1 MKRTVAWTKFKLPN
15 PNSHTDELDD
25 DDDDDDDDSSWEI
38 FEKKKYKDPVD
49 RIESMISGNKI
60 LSTPLGSVNLD
71 GSEETA
77 RLFNVWI
84 AHTNFNLINQHY
96 AAVEQVEGIEALQP
110 ISRYRFQVAIGFMFD
125 ENEVKKSV
133 EEALIG
139 SLLKDLKEVL
149 YIYQMSNPTLTK
161 TMTKTL
167 ESVVSGISNKVW
179 VSYMPPGGD
188 IKLVVGDSVDEDF
201 FEEVTL
207 LGLAQSIATG
217 HIDSSLLRE
226 E

>member
-1 MKRTVAWTKFKLPN
+1 MKRSVTWTKFKLPQ
-15 PNSHTDELDD
+15 PNADVDDLDD
-25 DDDDDDDDSSWEI
+25 DDEEDNEWEI
-38 FEKKKYKDPVD
+38 FEKKKHKDPVD

-71 GSEETA
+71 GSDETA

-84 AHTNFNLINQHY
+84 GHTNFNLIPQHY
-96 AAVEQVEGIEALQP
+96 ASIEHVEGVEALQP
-110 ISRYRFQVAIGFMFD
+110 ISRYRFQIAVGFQFN
-125 ENEVKKSV
+125 EEEVKRSV

-139 SLLKDLKEVL
+139 SLKTDLTEVL
-149 YIYQMSNPTLTK
+149 QIYQMSNPTLTK
-161 TMTKTL
+161 SLTKNL
-167 ESVVSGISNKVW
+167 ENVVSGISNKVW
-179 VSYMPPGGD
+179 VSFMPPGGEV
-188 IKLVVGDSVDEDF
+188 KLVVGDSVDELF